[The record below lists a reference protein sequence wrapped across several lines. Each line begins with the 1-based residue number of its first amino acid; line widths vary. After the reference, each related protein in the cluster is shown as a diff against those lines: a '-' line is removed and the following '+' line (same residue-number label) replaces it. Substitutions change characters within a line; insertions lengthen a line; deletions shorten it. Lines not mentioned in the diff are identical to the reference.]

1 MRRFTPTTRVAAR
14 KSARVSDAVTIAAPP
29 RHTPTGAPGGLPHHA
44 LAGALVF
51 RRPRRPRPA
60 RGQQPHVDG
69 ASPLRARAARAAAAE
84 IRPGAFCALHSA
96 ATPHE
101 DPVTTTDAD
110 FSCAAR
116 RLWRASL
123 YPARFSTPQYNSR
136 CLFARV
142 RFFLYCAS
150 GDGPMPTCSYAGS
163 VFLRR
168 AMPPSALPMG
178 AATPYPYRCP
188 RWAATPCPRRRS
200 RLPAPAPPPNS
211 PSSWTTAPRSGPGP
225 LALSPPKLLRPGA
238 LRALVF
244 RRPRS
249 RRTRP
254 ARGQQPHADGA
265 GPLRARA
272 ARAVAAETPSAW
284 RIARALD
291 SAVAP
296 QEDLVTTTI
305 SFVRRG
311 AFLLTFSSSES
322 RCR

>member
-1 MRRFTPTTRVAAR
+1 MRRFHPDDARGRQKIGTGQRRCNDRRSATPYPYRCPRWAA
-14 KSARVSDAVTIAAPP
+14 TPCP
-29 RHTPTGAPGGLPHHA
+29 R
-44 LAGALVF
+44 
-51 RRPRRPRPA
+51 RRPRLPAPAPPSPCSWTTAPRRRRESAKGP
-60 RGQQPHVDG
+60 RRSRCRRRNTPGRI
-69 ASPLRARAARAAAAE
+69 LRA
-84 IRPGAFCALHSA
+84 ALGGDPTRGPRDDHGCGFLMRR
-96 ATPHE
+96 ATP
-101 DPVTTTDAD
+101 
-110 FSCAAR
+110 
-116 RLWRASL
+116 LAS
-123 YPARFSTPQYNSR
+123 
-136 CLFARV
+136 FA
-142 RFFLYCAS
+142 LPC
-150 GDGPMPTCSYAGS
+150 DGPMPTCSYAGS

-200 RLPAPAPPPNS
+200 RLPAPAPPSNS
-211 PSSWTTAPRSGPGP
+211 PCSWTTAPRSGPGP

-296 QEDLVTTTI
+296 HEDLVTTTI

>member
-123 YPARFSTPQYNSR
+123 YPAMDQCQRAPTPAASFS
-136 CLFARV
+136 
-142 RFFLYCAS
+142 
-150 GDGPMPTCSYAGS
+150 
-163 VFLRR
+163 
-168 AMPPSALPMG
+168 
-178 AATPYPYRCP
+178 AA
-188 RWAATPCPRRRS
+188 PCPRRLCPWGPPRHTPTGAPGG
-200 RLPAPAPPPNS
+200 LPHHA
-211 PSSWTTAPRSGPGP
+211 
-225 LALSPPKLLRPGA
+225 LAG
-238 LRALVF
+238 ALVF
-244 RRPRS
+244 RRPRR

-254 ARGQQPHADGA
+254 PRGQQPHAQ
-265 GPLRARA
+265 GPGRSRCRHRNSFGLAHCAPSSSGARA
-272 ARAVAAETPSAW
+272 ADELALLVDNSPTPTAQ
-284 RIARALD
+284 AR
-291 SAVAP
+291 
-296 QEDLVTTTI
+296 
-305 SFVRRG
+305 
-311 AFLLTFSSSES
+311 
-322 RCR
+322 